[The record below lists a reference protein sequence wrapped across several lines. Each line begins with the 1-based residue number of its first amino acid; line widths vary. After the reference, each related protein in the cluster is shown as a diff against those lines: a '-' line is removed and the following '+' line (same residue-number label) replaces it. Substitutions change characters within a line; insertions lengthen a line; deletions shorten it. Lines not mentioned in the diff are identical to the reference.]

1 MSDRRGVKG
10 KYWRAPASLLAQ
22 NITSTLIAR
31 RLRLGWTQAQLA
43 ETAGVSKQR
52 ISQIERGFHN
62 SQMAT
67 VIVMARAMGMMV
79 RLIEVDC
86 APESAGAPAKYGAR
100 FDKRSIA
107 AQLALRAA

>member
-1 MSDRRGVKG
+1 MSDRRGIKA

-43 ETAGVSKQR
+43 ETSGVSKQR
-52 ISQIERGFHN
+52 VSQIERGFHN

-67 VIVMARAMGMMV
+67 VIVLARAMGMMV

-86 APESAGAPAKYGAR
+86 APENAGAPAKYGAR
-100 FDKRSIA
+100 FDGRSKV
-107 AQLALRAA
+107 AQTALMAS